1 LASEGRNTQVRI
13 LVIDDDVDLCRFMQ
27 DVLAK
32 DGFKVTTQSD
42 TTRAVERIRKERP
55 HIIVLDLMMPGIGGV
70 DLLKAIRKFDSDV
83 AIIIFTGYPSVDSA
97 VASMKLEAFDYIKKP
112 FDVAEFR
119 AVIDKVIH
127 EKGLLVDPVRNLL
140 VSVGVRLRLTRRDKG
155 LTLKELS
162 RRASLSVS
170 LLSQIERAES
180 SASIGS
186 LYRIS
191 RALDLS
197 LAELFAD

>member
-1 LASEGRNTQVRI
+1 M
-13 LVIDDDVDLCRFMQ
+13 VIDDDVDLCRFMK

-32 DGFKVTTQSD
+32 DGFRVTTQSD
-42 TTRAVERIRKERP
+42 AGQAVARIRKERP
-55 HIIVLDLMMPGIGGV
+55 HIIVLDLMMPEIGGV
-70 DLLKAIRKFDSDV
+70 DLLKAIRKFDTDV

-119 AVIDKVIH
+119 AVIDKVIR
-127 EKGLLVDPVRNLL
+127 EKGLLVDPVKNLL
-140 VSVGVRLRLTRRDKG
+140 ATVGARLRQARRDKG

-191 RALDLS
+191 QALDLK
-197 LAELFAD
+197 LAELFAE

>member
-1 LASEGRNTQVRI
+1 MASEGRNTQVRI